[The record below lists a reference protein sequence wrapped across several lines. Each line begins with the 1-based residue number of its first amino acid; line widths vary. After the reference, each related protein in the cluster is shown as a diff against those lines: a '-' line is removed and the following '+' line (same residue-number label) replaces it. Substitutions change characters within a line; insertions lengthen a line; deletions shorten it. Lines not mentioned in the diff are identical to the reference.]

1 MTPVFSRLVFAASL
15 AVAVASA
22 QTLMP
27 SPASLQRADGK
38 LRVNGTFRIA
48 FTKPPASRLARA
60 GKRFLAQ
67 LSAETG
73 IPIDTTPLAP
83 PESATLV
90 IDCAQTADKK
100 VDKLGQPEAYR
111 LEVTSAKARLT
122 SATILGAMRGLQ
134 TFLQL
139 VAIGPEG
146 FVAQS
151 VTIDDSPRFPWRGL
165 LIDVTSHFMPV
176 PVILR
181 TLDTMEA
188 VKLNVFH
195 WHLTDDQGFR
205 VESKVFPKLH
215 QLGTENGEY
224 YTQDDIRRVVAYAR
238 DRGIRIIPEF
248 DMPGHCATWLIG
260 YPELASAPGP
270 YNIIHTFGIYDPAL
284 DPTNEA
290 VYTFIDKLIGEMAML
305 FPDEYLHIGGDEV
318 TYKHWKQNPRIQ
330 AFIRQQNL
338 RDEPGLQAYF
348 NKRVLPILK
357 KHGKKM
363 AGWDEVLHQNLPR
376 DILVQSWR
384 DHDSLAAAAKQGYKT
399 LLSFGY
405 YLDHLNLTST
415 YYSVDPLGAPA
426 KSLSTEQ
433 ATNVLGGEACMW
445 TEFISPETIDSRMW
459 PKTAAIAER
468 LWSPAAQTVSTENM
482 YARLDAISRRLD
494 FRGALHNRNYE
505 PALQRLAPDAPVETL
520 QTLADTLDPQGIE
533 VREVATRYAQETPLN
548 RIVDAARGDS
558 AVVRRLESVIR
569 AQLRSPSPKR
579 VTEIQSTL
587 TKWRDN
593 NQRFLPYTE
602 KSALLKEARELS
614 QDLARIAEI
623 GLEALSRLETKP
635 AGNAAWATEHRAH
648 LDALAKP
655 KLEVVHASTR
665 PVRLLVDA
673 LR

>member
-1 MTPVFSRLVFAASL
+1 MR
-15 AVAVASA
+15 SA
-22 QTLMP
+22 
-27 SPASLQRADGK
+27 
-38 LRVNGTFRIA
+38 
-48 FTKPPASRLARA
+48 
-60 GKRFLAQ
+60 
-67 LSAETG
+67 
-73 IPIDTTPLAP
+73 
-83 PESATLV
+83 
-90 IDCAQTADKK
+90 
-100 VDKLGQPEAYR
+100 
-111 LEVTSAKARLT
+111 
-122 SATILGAMRGLQ
+122 
-134 TFLQL
+134 
-139 VAIGPEG
+139 
-146 FVAQS
+146 

-224 YTQDDIRRVVAYAR
+224 YTQDDIRRIVAYAR

-290 VYTFIDKLIGEMAML
+290 VYTFIDKLIGEMAAL

-348 NKRVLPILK
+348 NRRVLPILK

-363 AGWDEVLHQNLPR
+363 AGWDEILHQNLPR

-415 YYSVDPLGAPA
+415 YYSVDPLGGPA
-426 KSLSTEQ
+426 KSLSSEQ
-433 ATNVLGGEACMW
+433 AANVLGGEACMW

-468 LWSPAAQTVSTENM
+468 LWSPAAQTASIENM
-482 YARLDAISRRLD
+482 YARLDAISHRLD

-505 PALQRLAPDAPVETL
+505 PMLQRLAPDAPIEVL

-533 VREVATRYAQETPLN
+533 VRELATRYAQDTPLN

-569 AQLRSPSPKR
+569 AQLRSPSPER

-635 AGNAAWATEHRAH
+635 TGNAAWVTEQRAH

>member
-1 MTPVFSRLVFAASL
+1 
-15 AVAVASA
+15 
-22 QTLMP
+22 
-27 SPASLQRADGK
+27 
-38 LRVNGTFRIA
+38 
-48 FTKPPASRLARA
+48 
-60 GKRFLAQ
+60 
-67 LSAETG
+67 
-73 IPIDTTPLAP
+73 
-83 PESATLV
+83 
-90 IDCAQTADKK
+90 
-100 VDKLGQPEAYR
+100 
-111 LEVTSAKARLT
+111 
-122 SATILGAMRGLQ
+122 
-134 TFLQL
+134 
-139 VAIGPEG
+139 
-146 FVAQS
+146 
-151 VTIDDSPRFPWRGL
+151 
-165 LIDVTSHFMPV
+165 MPV

-224 YTQDDIRRVVAYAR
+224 YTQDDIRRIVAYAR

-270 YNIIHTFGIYDPAL
+270 YNIIHTFGIYDPTL

-290 VYTFIDKLIGEMAML
+290 
-305 FPDEYLHIGGDEV
+305 YLHLHRQTDWRDGRCYFRTS
-318 TYKHWKQNPRIQ
+318 TYTLAATRSLTNTGRRIPGSRRS
-330 AFIRQQNL
+330 FKQQNL

-348 NKRVLPILK
+348 NRRVLPILK

-363 AGWDEVLHQNLPR
+363 AGWDEILHQNLPR

-415 YYSVDPLGAPA
+415 YYSVDPLGGPA
-426 KSLSTEQ
+426 KSLTPEQ
-433 ATNVLGGEACMW
+433 ASQRSRGRSLHVDRIHQPGDNRLSHVAENCCDRRASLVARRADRRVSKTCTPVSKRSAVGS
-445 TEFISPETIDSRMW
+445 ISVAHST
-459 PKTAAIAER
+459 TATTSLMLR
-468 LWSPAAQTVSTENM
+468 
-482 YARLDAISRRLD
+482 
-494 FRGALHNRNYE
+494 
-505 PALQRLAPDAPVETL
+505 RLAPDAPLETL

-533 VREVATRYAQETPLN
+533 VRELATRYAQDTPLN

-558 AVVRRLESVIR
+558 AVVRRLESIIR
-569 AQLRSPSPKR
+569 AQLRSPSPKH

-587 TKWRDN
+587 TNWRDN
-593 NQRFLPYTE
+593 NRRLLPYTE
-602 KSALLKEARELS
+602 KSALIREAKDLS
-614 QDLARIAEI
+614 LDLAQIAEI

-635 AGNAAWATEHRAH
+635 TGNAAWVTEQRAH

-655 KLEVVHASTR
+655 KLEIVHASVR

>member
-1 MTPVFSRLVFAASL
+1 MTTILNRLIL
-15 AVAVASA
+15 AVSLGAAFASG

-27 SPASLQRADGK
+27 LPASMQPASGELRIDGA
-38 LRVNGTFRIA
+38 FRIA
-48 FTKPPASRLARA
+48 FAKPPAPRLARA
-60 GKRFLAQ
+60 GTRFLRQ
-67 LSAETG
+67 LSVETG
-73 IPIDTTPLAP
+73 IPLRNISASDSAK
-83 PESATLV
+83 ATLI
-90 IDCAQTADKK
+90 IDCDQDTDSS
-100 VDKLGQPEAYR
+100 VDKLGDPEAYR
-111 LEVTSAKARLT
+111 LVVTPTQARLT
-122 SATILGAMRGLQ
+122 STTILGAMRGLQ

-139 VAIGPEG
+139 VSIRPDG
-146 FVAQS
+146 FAARA
-151 VTIDDSPRFPWRGL
+151 VTIDDNPRFPWRGL

-215 QLGTENGEY
+215 QLGTENDEY
-224 YTQDDIRRVVAYAR
+224 YTQDDIRRIVAYAR

-248 DMPGHCATWLIG
+248 DMPGHSATWLIG
-260 YPELASAPGP
+260 YPELASSPGP
-270 YNIIHTFGIYDPAL
+270 YNIIHTFGIYDPTL

-290 VYTFIDKLIGEMAML
+290 VYTFIDKLIGEMSAL

-330 AFIRQQNL
+330 TFIKQQNL

-348 NKRVLPILK
+348 NRRVLPILK

-363 AGWDEVLHQNLPR
+363 AGWDEILHQNLPR

-405 YLDHLNLTST
+405 YLDHLNLTSA
-415 YYSVDPLGAPA
+415 YYSVDPLGGPA
-426 KSLSTEQ
+426 KSLTSEQ
-433 ATNVLGGEACMW
+433 AANVLGGEACMW
-445 TEFISPETIDSRMW
+445 TEFISPETIDSRIW

-468 LWSPAAQTVSTENM
+468 LWSPAEQTASIENM
-482 YARLDAISRRLD
+482 YTRLDAISHRLD

-505 PALQRLAPDAPVETL
+505 PMLARLAPKAPIDVL

-533 VREVATRYAQETPLN
+533 VRELATRYAQDTPLN

-558 AVVRRLESVIR
+558 TVIRRLERSIR
-569 AQLRSPSPKR
+569 AQLKSSSPER
-579 VTEIQSTL
+579 IAEIRKTL
-587 TKWRDN
+587 MKWRDN
-593 NQRFLPYTE
+593 HERFCAIRGE
-602 KSALLKEARELS
+602 ERSAQGHERTL
-614 QDLARIAEI
+614 
-623 GLEALSRLETKP
+623 
-635 AGNAAWATEHRAH
+635 
-648 LDALAKP
+648 
-655 KLEVVHASTR
+655 TR
-665 PVRLLVDA
+665 PGANCRDRSRSSEPPRKTANRQRSLGD
-673 LR
+673 